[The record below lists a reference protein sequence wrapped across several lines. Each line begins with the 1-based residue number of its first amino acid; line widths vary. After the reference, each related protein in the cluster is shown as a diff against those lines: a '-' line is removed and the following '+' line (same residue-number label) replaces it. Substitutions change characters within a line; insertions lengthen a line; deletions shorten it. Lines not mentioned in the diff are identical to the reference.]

1 VTKDC
6 STLKEASLPWQFFSY
21 AATPKS
27 LKSLIGK
34 PFQIADFLAFLM
46 YILLQS

>member
-1 VTKDC
+1 VRKNC
-6 STLKEASLPWQFFSY
+6 STPKEASLPWQLFNY

-34 PFQIADFLAFLM
+34 PFQMADFLAF
-46 YILLQS
+46 IK